1 MPDQKKITS
10 RMVEPLKTGEL
21 LVKEGL
27 IRLDDIEMVLA
38 IQEKRQES
46 LSLKKTRLFGMILCD
61 LNLITPMDNYFVLY
75 KYNKLMTI
83 QSALISR
90 HILTENSVI
99 NAKEEAR
106 QQAIPFISYLLKNKR
121 VSIIGIQ
128 RLVFDLF
135 HIPFRPISDLV
146 FNETDREKLVSVLD
160 KYRSRENGVIPLV
173 LKGNTLLFGITDPE
187 NILFVRQLD
196 DHFPQYRFK
205 LLFIP
210 FSGFL
215 WFYDLVYGQ
224 SKTPSLPGD
233 DTMDISL
240 LLNFKIEIK
249 NPDQEDQS
257 VRTLYLRY
265 EQLHHLIGNPKRD
278 NRQKEFR
285 KFISQNH
292 KIISQKYKSL
302 GIEFSLKRENKNA
315 TVVAFPKI

>member
-1 MPDQKKITS
+1 LQDQKNKIT

-27 IRLDDIEMVLA
+27 IRLDDIDMVLS

-61 LNLITPMDNYFVLY
+61 LNLITPMDNYYVLY

-83 QSALISR
+83 QSALVSR
-90 HILTENSVI
+90 HILTEDSVI
-99 NAKEEAR
+99 KVKEAAG
-106 QQAIPFISYLLKNKR
+106 QQAIPFISYLLKNKL
-121 VSIIGIQ
+121 VSTIGMQ

-135 HIPFRPISDLV
+135 HIPFRSISDLV

-160 KYRSRENGVIPLV
+160 KHRSRENGVIPLV
-173 LKGNTLLFGITDPE
+173 LKDNTLLFGITDPE

-215 WFYDLVYGQ
+215 WFYDMVYGQ
-224 SKTPSLPGD
+224 SKPPLLPGD

-240 LLNFKIEIK
+240 LLNFKAEIK
-249 NPDQEDQS
+249 DPAQEDKS

-265 EQLHHLIGNPKRD
+265 EQLHHLIGNPERD
-278 NRQKEFR
+278 NRYREFR
-285 KFISQNH
+285 EFMIQNH
-292 KIISQKYKSL
+292 KIISQKYKSRR
-302 GIEFSLKRENKNA
+302 IEFSLKRENKNVK
-315 TVVAFPKI
+315 VVAFPKI